1 MTSPYTAE
9 DLKNLR
15 KALTSGAQSVSVQ
28 GRTVVFRSV
37 SDLKTLL
44 AEIEASLNADL
55 PDSDPDKQPELK
67 SVFAAR
73 FLRKISR
80 W

>member
-1 MTSPYTAE
+1 MTSPYTSA
-9 DLKNLR
+9 DLQNLR

-28 GRTVVFRSV
+28 GRTVHFRSV
-37 SDLKTLL
+37 AELKSLI
-44 AEIEASLNADL
+44 AEVEASLNASL

-67 SVFAAR
+67 SVFVAR